1 MAFLKLGVSVLLIIL
16 FVIIGMLFVFHNSA
30 PVSVDFFVIQI
41 SSIGVGWWISLSL
54 ILGILLGWLSVLP
67 VGVLQKLS
75 IKNKQRKL
83 ESQATELSRLKG
95 VSMKGN

>member
-1 MAFLKLGVSVLLIIL
+1 MAFLKLGLSVLLVVL
-16 FVIIGMLFVFHNSA
+16 FIVIGMLFIFHNSA
-30 PVSVDFFVIQI
+30 PVSVSFYVIQI
-41 SSIGVGWWISLSL
+41 SSIGIGWWIFLSL

-95 VSMKGN
+95 VSVKGN